1 MRLSEKYRRW
11 FFAALLAL
19 GLSCLAACESSP
31 TAEMYD
37 FVYAS
42 GYSRDAY
49 TRDELLPVEGT
60 DFNLT
65 LKQGDGLTLQ
75 LLGAEGAVLGSY
87 AEDLPALQR
96 RELLTVRGEAAAR
109 GVIISSGGICLPF
122 NEETGEGAVWLCSEV
137 WSKTRY
143 NGFVDGALRGGRLLL
158 VDAQTGRTLC
168 RRDTQPGELFLTAS
182 GNRCYFYT
190 PGKVARRKE
199 DQTPAQIYWRD
210 INSWLFAHTVCSFDY
225 VGTPVFEGQTIERLR
240 FYPQADILRLDF
252 TCYEQTNVENDRWD
266 YVVKHS
272 VEVPLTQNLP
282 ETPESEAEP
291 AE

>member
-1 MRLSEKYRRW
+1 M
-11 FFAALLAL
+11 
-19 GLSCLAACESSP
+19 
-31 TAEMYD
+31 
-37 FVYAS
+37 
-42 GYSRDAY
+42 
-49 TRDELLPVEGT
+49 
-60 DFNLT
+60 
-65 LKQGDGLTLQ
+65 
-75 LLGAEGAVLGSY
+75 
-87 AEDLPALQR
+87 
-96 RELLTVRGEAAAR
+96 
-109 GVIISSGGICLPF
+109 
-122 NEETGEGAVWLCSEV
+122 
-137 WSKTRY
+137 
-143 NGFVDGALRGGRLLL
+143 
-158 VDAQTGRTLC
+158 
-168 RRDTQPGELFLTAS
+168 TAS

-225 VGTPVFEGQTIERLR
+225 VGTPAFEGQTIERLR

-291 AE
+291 TE